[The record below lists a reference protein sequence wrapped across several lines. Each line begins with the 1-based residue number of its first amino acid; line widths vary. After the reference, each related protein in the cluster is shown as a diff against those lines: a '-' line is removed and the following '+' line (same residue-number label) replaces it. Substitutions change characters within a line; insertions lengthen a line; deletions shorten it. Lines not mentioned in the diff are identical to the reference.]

1 METGDYKVVIFDAD
15 AYIKMAKNI
24 NIKRILL
31 KEKRKNFKGFISLW
45 QLAELLSGGDKHTL
59 QTVNKHCFDDELKQW
74 RFWADPVSMVYHI
87 LYKEDMPSTE
97 EIKKEIEYLF
107 DKALNSGL
115 TEQEKIHIKS
125 KLEEVGEDFVRE
137 CKNFIGSINSLSPAE
152 IATRVI
158 SQVIKKA
165 KDERRDQAPIK
176 NEEIG
181 LMKRELPG
189 AGAYYEFLMK
199 SKLPNSRN
207 LNEEKLLHDQR
218 DWNLFFYA
226 GKDNIYIVTQETKIR
241 KLGLKNVISMEEYLS
256 KELSLSAYLSIRK
269 IIAKIFFWK

>member
-1 METGDYKVVIFDAD
+1 MKFAADFHIHSKYSRAVSPLMDLDNLDSWAKIKGIKVLGTGDFTHPKWF
-15 AYIKMAKNI
+15 
-24 NIKRILL
+24 
-31 KEKRKNFKGFISLW
+31 
-45 QLAELLSGGDKHTL
+45 
-59 QTVNKHCFDDELKQW
+59 
-74 RFWADPVSMVYHI
+74 
-87 LYKEDMPSTE
+87 E

-125 KLEEVGEDFVRE
+125 KLEEVCEDFVRE